1 MIPFHFLEPGIFLA
15 RLGLRRLRNR
25 AQDGIFNF
33 SVEFTVNRTVDFP
46 ERGREREGMN
56 APGPDLDLVF
66 AALADPT
73 RRAILT
79 ALLEGERNVGELAV
93 PHAMSL
99 AAISKHLQ
107 ILARAGLIAQLR
119 EGRTTACRLEPDGLR
134 GAGLWMQGMGGFA
147 PEDYDALERLI
158 ALALEED
165 PAPEAGPP
173 TLG

>member
-1 MIPFHFLEPGIFLA
+1 
-15 RLGLRRLRNR
+15 
-25 AQDGIFNF
+25 
-33 SVEFTVNRTVDFP
+33 
-46 ERGREREGMN
+46 MN

-79 ALLEGERNVGELAV
+79 ALLEGERNVGELAA

-119 EGRTTACRLEPDGLR
+119 EGRTTAISAMISLPSLPGSI
-134 GAGLWMQGMGGFA
+134 
-147 PEDYDALERLI
+147 P
-158 ALALEED
+158 
-165 PAPEAGPP
+165 
-173 TLG
+173 